1 MELINSIIGT
11 PLGYLM
17 YLCYRLLRNYGVA
30 IIVFT
35 LLTKVVMFPISL
47 LVQKNSI
54 KMVKMKPQLNML
66 RYQYV
71 DDNDAFIDAQS
82 ALYKREHYNPMAGVI
97 PLLLQIPIIFG
108 LLDVVYKPLKHLLHL
123 SPQLQQA
130 LMEKTAEL
138 SSVTLEELGSTAQL
152 AVVEQVR
159 AVPES
164 FAAIPGAAAA
174 IGQIQNLNMNFVGI
188 TLAATPSIQALNALF
203 LIPVLAG
210 LSALLMCWVQNKVN
224 VLQIEQNRLS
234 QWGMTLFMIGFSS
247 FFAFIVPAGVGLYWI
262 FGNLFSIGVMFLV
275 NAIYSPKE
283 YIDYGVLDEMKRTA
297 AEDRVRKKRNS
308 ALAKKYYKEFFAPEN
323 RGNIRVMFYSEGSGF
338 YKYFRALIEAL
349 LRDTDLTIHYVTSDP
364 DDAIFQSGEPRIRPY
379 YVNDTRLISLMMK
392 VEADIVVMTTP
403 DLEKYHIKRSR
414 LKDNVEYIFMD
425 HGCSSDNL
433 AYRTGALDA
442 YDTLFVVSR
451 EQAIEARAIEKL
463 RHTKK
468 KRIIEC
474 GYGLIDDMIA
484 GYQAMEKEENKKKTL
499 LIAPSWQYDN
509 IMDSCLDDLVNALY
523 GQGYR
528 IVIRPHPQYIRRFP
542 MKMKEIIRRYRDK
555 VSDDFMI
562 ETDFSSNVTVY
573 TADLLITDWSGIAFE
588 FSFTTD
594 KPSLFINTEMKV
606 VNEDWQKIPLVPF
619 DITARSKVGRQVEK
633 SEVKDLAAIVE
644 ELLAH
649 QQDYR
654 DRIIALK
661 QQHFYHL
668 GKSGEVGA
676 EYIIHRLQRR
686 YGPESVKLAA
696 TSASGKKNGG

>member
-1 MELINSIIGT
+1 MDIISTAVGT

-17 YLCYRLLRNYGVA
+17 YACYRLLGSYGGAV
-30 IIVFT
+30 ILFT

-54 KMVKMKPQLNML
+54 KMVKMKPQLDML

-71 DDNDAFIDAQS
+71 DDNDAFLDAQT
-82 ALYKREHYNPMAGVI
+82 ALYKKERYSPMAGVV

-123 SPQLQQA
+123 SPQLQTA
-130 LMEKTAEL
+130 FVEKTAEL
-138 SSVTLEELGSTAQL
+138 MGAALDELGSTAQL
-152 AVVEQVR
+152 AVVERVR
-159 AVPES
+159 AIPES
-164 FAAIPGAAAA
+164 FASIPGGAEAVR
-174 IGQIQNLNMNFVGI
+174 QIQGLNMNFLGVN
-188 TLAATPSIQALNALF
+188 LAAVPDIRVLDGLF

-234 QWGMTLFMIGFSS
+234 QWGMTLFMIAFSS
-247 FFAFIVPAGVGLYWI
+247 FFAFLVPAGVGLYWT
-262 FGNLFSIGVMFLV
+262 FGNLFSIGVMFLC
-275 NAIYSPKE
+275 NAVYSPKA
-283 YIDYGVLDEMKRTA
+283 YIDYGLLEEMKRTA
-297 AEDRVRKKRNS
+297 AQDKIRQRENAARAKRD
-308 ALAKKYYKEFFAPEN
+308 YKAFFSPEN

-349 LRDTDLTIHYVTSDP
+349 LRDTRLTIHYVTSDP
-364 DDAIFQSGEPRIRPY
+364 SDAIFQKNEPRIRPY
-379 YVNDTRLISLMMK
+379 YVDETRLISLMMK
-392 VEADIVVMTTP
+392 LDADMVVMTTP

-414 LKDNVEYIFMD
+414 VREDVEYVFMD

-442 YDTLFVVSR
+442 YDTLLVVSR

-463 RHTKK
+463 RHVKK

-484 GYQAMEKEENKKKTL
+484 AYQAMDRVENEKKTI

-509 IMDSCLDDLVNALY
+509 IMDSCLDDLVGALY
-523 GQGYR
+523 GKGYR
-528 IVIRPHPQYIRRFP
+528 IVIRPHPQYVRRFP
-542 MKMKEIIRRYRDK
+542 ARMQEIIRRYGDRMGE
-555 VSDDFMI
+555 DFVI

-573 TADLLITDWSGIAFE
+573 TADLLVTDWSGIAFE

-594 KPSLFINTEMKV
+594 KPSLFINTQMKV

-633 SEVKDLAAIVE
+633 SQVKDLAPVVE

-649 QQDYR
+649 QEDYKE
-654 DRIIALK
+654 RIAALK
-661 QQHFYHL
+661 RQHFYNL
-668 GKSGEVGA
+668 GHSGEVGA
-676 EYIIHRLQRR
+676 QYIIHRLRRR
-686 YGPESVKLAA
+686 YGPEDLELSPA
-696 TSASGKKNGG
+696 GERGGGL